1 MAIDSMRIGA
11 CGMLAAALALGGHAF
26 AAPPARP
33 SPVYFNANYQD
44 VPLAPFPGVTVA
56 SLRLPRGE
64 YVLHVKLRYRG
75 ENLGGEAPAGCA
87 LQGLGIGGLDFTS
100 ASVQLIGENG
110 TVDGV
115 MMDTVV
121 KNAGDDPDVHVQC
134 FGIPQ
139 VHVINTQFAA
149 MAADLTFQP

>member
-1 MAIDSMRIGA
+1 MAIDPIRIGA
-11 CGMLAAALALGGHAF
+11 RAALAAALAFGGIAL

-44 VPLAPFPGVTVA
+44 VPLALFPGVTVA
-56 SLRLPRGE
+56 SLKLPRGE
-64 YVLHVKLRYRG
+64 YVVHVKLRYRG
-75 ENLGGEAPAGCA
+75 DNVGGEAPAGCA
-87 LQGLGIGGLDFTS
+87 LQGAGIGGLDFTS
-100 ASVQLIGENG
+100 AHVQLIGEDG

-121 KNAGDDPDVHVQC
+121 KNPGDDPDVHVQC

-139 VHVINTQFAA
+139 VHVINAQFAA
-149 MAADLTFQP
+149 MAADITFQP